1 MQYGVYSYVL
11 KQNGEIYYVGVDSD
25 MYHQKRHRY
34 HMSSKNKNK
43 QLVNKILQTHHR
55 EFEYVELCWCDTRE
69 KAVLI
74 EKAIIDS
81 FGLLN
86 KLNQKRG

>member
-1 MQYGVYSYVL
+1 MQYGVYVYLL
-11 KQNGEIYYVGVDSD
+11 KQTGEIYYVGVDSD

-34 HMSSKNKNK
+34 HMNKKNRDK
-43 QLVNKILQTHHR
+43 QLVNKVIQLHR
-55 EFEYVELCWCDTRE
+55 NEFDYVELCWCDTRE
-69 KAVLI
+69 KATLI

-81 FGLLN
+81 FGLLK